1 MADAI
6 AKPMTLGDVLSI
18 SKMDSVMILNEL
30 NECLIEIVEINSCV
44 CPCMKQLSP
53 ELLNRPV
60 IATGI
65 NGDEF
70 VIKVAGEEDAE

>member
-1 MADAI
+1 MTDAV

-18 SKMDSVMILNEL
+18 CTMDRVMILNEL
-30 NECLIEIVEINSCV
+30 NECLIELSEMTSYV
-44 CPCMKQLSP
+44 CPCMKFLN
-53 ELLNRPV
+53 EEFLNRPV
-60 IATGI
+60 MATGI